1 MLQRTRGA
9 QLQLDRADAWLA
21 LGLGF
26 GVGLGFGLGLGPGLG
41 LGSGLGLGLGLG
53 FGLRFGLGLGL
64 EPHAGAGCDEGVPS
78 VDVRPVRP
86 VRARAAEVA
95 HARTPR
101 PQPAEAPQQRVT
113 PAFGL
118 TAR

>member
-9 QLQLDRADAWLA
+9 QLQLDRSDAWLA

-26 GVGLGFGLGLGPGLG
+26 GVGLGF
-41 LGSGLGLGLGLG
+41 GLGLGLGLG

-64 EPHAGAGCDEGVPS
+64 EPHAGAGGDEGVPS
-78 VDVRPVRP
+78 VDVRPLRP
-86 VRARAAEVA
+86 VSTRAAEVA

-101 PQPAEAPQQRVT
+101 PQPAEAAQQRVT